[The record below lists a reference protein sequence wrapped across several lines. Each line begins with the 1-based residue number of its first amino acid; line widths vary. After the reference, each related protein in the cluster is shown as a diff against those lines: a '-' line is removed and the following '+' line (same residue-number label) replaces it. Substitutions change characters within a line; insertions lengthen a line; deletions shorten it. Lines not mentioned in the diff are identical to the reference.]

1 MKLSFRLPLLAC
13 ASAAALLAAPAANAH
28 VTGVP
33 HRQAKAAVVGED
45 STSVPLFENLGSH
58 SYPVTTANHGALN
71 SASRKIPPV
80 RRMSRS
86 MSKSASIRRRL
97 LNGGGS
103 VNRSGASLINR
114 FNEQV

>member
-1 MKLSFRLPLLAC
+1 
-13 ASAAALLAAPAANAH
+13 
-28 VTGVP
+28 
-33 HRQAKAAVVGED
+33 
-45 STSVPLFENLGSH
+45 
-58 SYPVTTANHGALN
+58 
-71 SASRKIPPV
+71 
-80 RRMSRS
+80 